1 MGLKQMYFV
10 AGGWEELCDSPIQPC
25 FCGLNYVSIIIF
37 CSPRM
42 FLVFL
47 FSQRFSLH
55 TPQTWFLIKFLSG
68 VVISR
73 IDFLFQRIK
82 VQRWCEYFYLAK
94 SH

>member
-1 MGLKQMYFV
+1 MYFV
-10 AGGWEELCDSPIQPC
+10 AGGREELCDSPVQPC

-42 FLVFL
+42 FLMFL

-73 IDFLFQRIK
+73 IDFLFHHEWNK
-82 VQRWCEYFYLAK
+82 LVWLYCLNCLNLN
-94 SH
+94 